1 MFLKTVKKQGEEIF
15 RLEETNKKLKEN
27 IDELE
32 TEKEQ
37 LKVYF
42 NDIGDKV
49 ISILDDIQTINQMR
63 ISQYEKNKR
72 INALIFNLNR
82 LLSAAKIL

>member
-1 MFLKTVKKQGEEIF
+1 MFLKTVRRQGEAIF
-15 RLEETNKKLKEN
+15 RLENANKQLQEN
-27 IDELE
+27 IDELK

-42 NDIGDKV
+42 NDCA
-49 ISILDDIQTINQMR
+49 DDITLALKNIQTINRMG

-72 INALIFNLNR
+72 INALIFEIDKWLLKIR
-82 LLSAAKIL
+82 LK